1 MTKTKKT
8 KKVSSSLINMGLAL
22 LITCT
27 LSALSLGWVEELT
40 ADSIKKNSYLK
51 ELAAISSVVNEFNN
65 NPYEEKMTITTPN
78 KRHKLDLFPIRK
90 DGVINSFAIKTYS
103 NNGFG
108 GRIEMIVGFY
118 IDGAIKSFAITQH
131 KETPGLGSKI
141 NDDKF
146 KQQFNGYNPQKGI
159 FKVRQDGGDIDAVTG
174 ATISSRA
181 VIKAIQRA
189 VDAFNN
195 FYQTG
200 VKDETTES

>member
-1 MTKTKKT
+1 MRHP
-8 KKVSSSLINMGLAL
+8 VGL
-22 LITCT
+22 
-27 LSALSLGWVEELT
+27 G
-40 ADSIKKNSYLK
+40 NQ
-51 ELAAISSVVNEFNN
+51 
-65 NPYEEKMTITTPN
+65 
-78 KRHKLDLFPIRK
+78 R
-90 DGVINSFAIKTYS
+90 
-103 NNGFG
+103 
-108 GRIEMIVGFY
+108 IVGFY